1 MIKDFFPLLRQL
13 KYSAEL
19 PDIKAGPF
27 IHAKEYKG
35 ELIMASTH
43 IVEDRYINGICV
55 EAPVIDSFLRQ

>member
-1 MIKDFFPLLRQL
+1 MIKEFFPLLRQL

-27 IHAKEYKG
+27 ILAKEYKG

-43 IVEDRYINGICV
+43 IAGDRYVNGI
-55 EAPVIDSFLRQ
+55 